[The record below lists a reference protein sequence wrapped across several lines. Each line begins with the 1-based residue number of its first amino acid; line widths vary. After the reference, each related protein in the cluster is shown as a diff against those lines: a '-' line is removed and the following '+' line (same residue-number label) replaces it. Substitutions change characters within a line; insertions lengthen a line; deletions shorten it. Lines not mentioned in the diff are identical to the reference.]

1 MDPVFGDY
9 FSFILVSAVLSS
21 ASFWIAAGLMLVL
34 LVSSA
39 LISGSEVAFFS
50 ITPTQLE
57 ELKISNKPEDNAI
70 LDLMLKPDKEKAS
83 RKLLATIL
91 VANNFINVAIILV
104 SSFVVDPFFVDST
117 NELLQILIQVVLV
130 TFLLVLFGEV
140 IPKVYATSNN
150 MALATFMAKPIT
162 ALEKLTYPLS
172 KPLIGLT
179 KLIDRRKAPQGSVLS
194 IDELSQAL
202 ELTNDAERSEG
213 EQKILEG
220 IIYFGTKDAKQVM
233 TSRVD
238 IDCIDINMSFD
249 EVLVYVTEIGYSRIP
264 VYTETLDTINGI
276 LYLKDL
282 LPYIHRKH
290 FEWTSLLR
298 SPFFVP
304 ENKKIDDLLREFQE
318 KKIHMSIVVDEY
330 GGTSGLV
337 TLEDIIEEIVG
348 DITDEFDDEDLQ
360 YTKIDDLNYVFEGK
374 TALIDL
380 YRVLD
385 IDGTEME
392 SAKGDADSLGGFVVE
407 QAGKIP
413 LKNEKIIFEMMTFT
427 VEAADKRRVKRVKV
441 TVPENDMQNAE

>member
-1 MDPVFGDY
+1 
-9 FSFILVSAVLSS
+9 
-21 ASFWIAAGLMLVL
+21 MLAL
-34 LVSSA
+34 LICSA

-57 ELKISNKPEDNAI
+57 ELKDSNKPEDSAI
-70 LDLMLKPDKEKAS
+70 LDILLKPEKEKAS

-117 NELLQILIQVVLV
+117 NPVIQILIQVVLV

-150 MALATFMAKPIT
+150 LALASFMVKPI
-162 ALEKLTYPLS
+162 AFLERISYPLS
-172 KPLIGLT
+172 QPLVALT
-179 KLIDRRKAPQGSVLS
+179 KLIDKRKTPQGSVLS

-202 ELTNDAERSEG
+202 DLTNDAERSEG

-238 IDCIDINMSFD
+238 IDCIDINTSFD
-249 EVLVYVTEIGYSRIP
+249 EVLEYVTRIGYSRIP
-264 VYTETLDTINGI
+264 VYSETLDTINGI
-276 LYLKDL
+276 LYSKDL

-290 FEWTSLLR
+290 FEWTTLLR

-318 KKIHMSIVVDEY
+318 KKIHMAIVVDEY

-380 YRVLD
+380 YRVLE
-385 IDGTEME
+385 IDGSEME
-392 SAKGDADSLGGFVVE
+392 QAKGDSDSLGGFVVE

-413 LKNEKIIFEMMTFT
+413 LKNEKILFEGITFT

-441 TVPENDMQNAE
+441 TIPENDVLDEE